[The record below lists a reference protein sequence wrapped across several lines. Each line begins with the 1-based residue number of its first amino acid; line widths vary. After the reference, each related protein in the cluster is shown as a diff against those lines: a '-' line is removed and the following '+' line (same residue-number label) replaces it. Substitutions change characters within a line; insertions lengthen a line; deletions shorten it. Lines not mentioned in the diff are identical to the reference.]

1 MDVFTNPMFDPR
13 KGSSIVATELNELR
27 LQIIK
32 NMRAADA
39 VASGQ
44 TIRSLHVRQS
54 DFSAKLMSE
63 QKMPFGT
70 LETGRRGYR
79 YPDNRKHIPSDFQT
93 IIYQW
98 MKIRGISADDVPPY
112 KGTKYASAQE
122 RADWSMASAIAWKIS
137 LQGTKLFR
145 QGGRNNIYSTAIP
158 KTIEECKRRLSAF
171 LAASTV
177 ESIKLNKPV
186 TKIGRNG

>member
-70 LETGRRGYR
+70 LETGRRGGAVPR
-79 YPDNRKHIPSDFQT
+79 DFPT

-98 MKIRGISADDVPPY
+98 MQTRGIHSEDVKPY

-122 RADWSMASAIAWKIS
+122 RADWSMASAIATRIRKS
-137 LQGTKLFR
+137 GTKLFR

>member
-13 KGSSIVATELNELR
+13 KGSAIVATELNELK
-27 LQIIK
+27 LAIIK

-54 DFSAKLMSE
+54 EFSAALKSE
-63 QKMPFGT
+63 QLMPFGT
-70 LETGRRGYR
+70 LETGRRGYPR
-79 YPDNRKHIPSDFQT
+79 PENRKHIPSDFES
-93 IIYQW
+93 IIYKW
-98 MKIRGISADDVPPY
+98 MQTRGIHADEVPPY
-112 KGTKYASAQE
+112 KGTKFASAQE

-137 LQGTKLFR
+137 LQGTKLHR
-145 QGGRNNIYSTAIP
+145 QQGRTNIYSNEIP
-158 KTIEECKRRLSAF
+158 KTIEECKKRLAAF

-177 ESIKLNKPV
+177 KSIELNKSV
-186 TKIGRNG
+186 TKIGSNG